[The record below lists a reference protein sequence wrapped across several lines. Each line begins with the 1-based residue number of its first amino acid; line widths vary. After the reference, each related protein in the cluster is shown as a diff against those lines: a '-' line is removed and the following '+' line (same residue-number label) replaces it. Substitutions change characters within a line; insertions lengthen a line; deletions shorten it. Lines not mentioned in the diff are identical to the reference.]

1 MFREGMVLQ
10 AAELNEA
17 QRIAEWRSTSV
28 SDALFADGNIVA
40 GAGIT
45 ISPGAGLVHG
55 GAGRVYLAGAIRD
68 IPEGDVLGV
77 TMTGTVTVGIRL
89 AVTAITEVNDPT
101 LNNPA
106 TGLRGFGE
114 PGAGRMKVAPYWSWN
129 GAESTDPYFPIYTLD
144 DGVMRP
150 KEPPPEAEAITQ
162 AIAKYDVDSSGGDY
176 IVSGCSVVVGNA
188 PSLDGQQVYVVNEGR
203 ARVQGFP
210 INIAAAIR
218 VPHQPVVQA
227 KRINVEPHIAAGG
240 TETIALN
247 HVPAKQILSVS
258 LHRAVVGYSMQRGA
272 ATGTSDLLPD
282 GCVSVSNVHYG
293 ANNYTEGVHY
303 QISGGAIDWS
313 INTENTPADEPPT
326 LSTYS
331 IDYVYLDTIVPAGG
345 DVTQTSVATA
355 GAVPGTATLV
365 TYDWLMPRVD
375 VLCLNKD
382 GLIEFLIGTPAPVT
396 PWPPLIPSNL
406 LPLAKIYQTWDA
418 RRTIVPAGV
427 AMVPMETLSGIQAK
441 LDRLIM
447 LTAQDRLNFSA
458 QFREQSLKKAV
469 ISDPFLDDTLRDYG
483 VAQTA
488 AIVDGVLQL
497 AVDLSPSLLSQAGSG
512 MLDGSPSV
520 VLEQTRK
527 TGSVK
532 INPYMT
538 GAPAPATAVLVP
550 SVDNWVEYESS
561 FSSPVTRR
569 VVGDVSVG
577 SESIERQDVVSKIE
591 VYDAATIRQIPVAF
605 TLDGFA
611 PTEALVSVE
620 FDSIDC
626 TSTVTA

>member
-1 MFREGMVLQ
+1 MFRDGQVLQ

-45 ISPGAGLVHG
+45 ISSGIGLVHG
-55 GAGRVYLAGAIRD
+55 GAGKVYLAGAIRD
-68 IPEGDVLGV
+68 ILSGDVLGV
-77 TMTGTVTVGIRL
+77 AMTGTVTVGIRL
-89 AVTAITEVNDPT
+89 AVTAITEVDDPT

-114 PGAGRMKVAPYWSWN
+114 PGAGRMKVTPYWSWN

-176 IVSGCSVVVGNA
+176 IVSGCSVSVGNA
-188 PSLDGQQVYVVNEGR
+188 PILDGPQSYIVNEGR

-218 VPHQPVVQA
+218 VPYSPSVYA

-247 HVPAKQILSVS
+247 RVPAKQVVSVS
-258 LHRAVVGYSMQRGA
+258 LHRAVAGYAMQRGA
-272 ATGTSDLLPD
+272 ATGTADLLPS
-282 GCVSVSNVHYG
+282 GVVSVSNVHYG
-293 ANNYTEGVHY
+293 ASNYTEGVHY
-303 QISGGAIDWS
+303 QITGGAIDWS
-313 INTENTPADEPPT
+313 INTENTPSDEPPT

-345 DVTQTSVATA
+345 DVTQTSVTTT

-382 GLIEFLIGTPAPVT
+382 GRVEFLSGAPAPVT

-418 RRTIVPAGV
+418 RRVVVPAGV
-427 AMVPMETLSGIQAK
+427 AMVPMETLSGLQKK
-441 LDRLIM
+441 LDRLLM
-447 LTAQDRLNFSA
+447 LTAQDRLTFSA
-458 QFREQSLKKAV
+458 QFRDQSLKKAV
-469 ISDPFLDDTLRDYG
+469 LSDPFLDDTLRDHG
-483 VAQTA
+483 VPQTA
-488 AIVDGVLQL
+488 SIVDGHLMLPVQ
-497 AVDLSPSLLSQAGSG
+497 LSPTALTQPASL
-512 MLDGSPSV
+512 MLDGVPAI
-520 VLEQTRK
+520 VLEQSRK
-527 TGSVK
+527 TGSIKV
-532 INPYMT
+532 NPHME

-550 SVDNWVEYESS
+550 SVDNWIEYESS
-561 FSSPVTRR
+561 FTSPITRR
-569 VVGDVSVG
+569 VVSDVEVG
-577 SESIERQDVVSKIE
+577 ASEVLSRDVVSKIKVE
-591 VYDAATIRQIPVAF
+591 DAASIRQLSVGF
-605 TLDGFA
+605 TLNNFA
-611 PTEALVSVE
+611 PTEELVSVT

-626 TSTVTA
+626 TSTVTP